1 MNELSN
7 HLVVVPIILPLAAAG
22 IILLLEERQR
32 ELRTT
37 IAFATTAALLLVSLT
52 LLFAAS
58 GAGPDQGAAV
68 VYALGDWPA
77 PFGIVLVADRLSAM
91 MLALTSIL
99 GLATLLFALARWDRA
114 GPRFHALFLILLVGV
129 NGAFLTGDL
138 FNLFVFFEVLLA
150 ASYGLALHGSGT
162 QRVRAGLHYIAIN
175 LVASSLF
182 LIGVSIIYGVTGTL
196 NMADLAARIPMIPDN
211 SRMMFEIGCAV
222 LGIAFLV
229 KAGMWPLGLWLPAT
243 YSASSAPAAAMFAIL
258 TKVGVYVVLRLSLLL
273 FGEDAGPSAGFGA
286 QWLAIGGLF
295 SIALGTI
302 GVLAARAKS
311 RIAGFCVLVSSGTVL
326 AVIGIGGEAAL
337 AGALYYLVSST
348 LALSAF
354 FLLIELLN
362 RARGTTAPAE
372 EGPPIFSDEF
382 RDPYED
388 SAEVG
393 LIIPAAIALMSGG
406 FILCA
411 ILLAG
416 VPPLS
421 GFIGK
426 FAIMSGVLPLEGPVP
441 AVSWALVAILTV
453 SSLAILV
460 ALLRVGIDVLWVPA
474 DTPTPKVQAV
484 EFVAIAALLG
494 ATIVLTVEG
503 GFAMG
508 YASSTVTWLNT
519 PQDYVHAVM
528 GALPPLAEAAP

>member
-1 MNELSN
+1 MNGVPN
-7 HLVVVPIILPLAAAG
+7 HLVVVPIVLPLAAAG
-22 IILLLEERQR
+22 LILLMEERQR
-32 ELRTT
+32 ELRATLT
-37 IAFATTAALLLVSLT
+37 FATTAALLLISLV

-58 GAGPDQGAAV
+58 GAEPNEAAAI
-68 VYALGDWPA
+68 VYTLGDWPA

-99 GLATLLFALARWDRA
+99 GLAALLFALARWDRA

-150 ASYGLALHGSGT
+150 ASYGLALHGSGA
-162 QRVRAGLHYIAIN
+162 QRVRAGLHYIVIN
-175 LVASSLF
+175 LFASSLF

-196 NMADLAARIPMIPDN
+196 NMADLAARIPLIADS
-211 SRMMFEIGCAV
+211 SRMIFEIGCAV

-286 QWLAIGGLF
+286 QWLALGGLF

-302 GVLAARAKS
+302 GVLAARSKS
-311 RIAGFCVLVSSGTVL
+311 RIAGFCVLVSSGTIL
-326 AVIGIGGEAAL
+326 AVVGIGGEAAL

-362 RARGTTAPAE
+362 RARGTVAPA
-372 EGPPIFSDEF
+372 EGPPIFGDEF
-382 RDPYED
+382 RDPYDDGE
-388 SAEVG
+388 EVG
-393 LIIPAAIALMSGG
+393 MMIPAALGLISGG

-411 ILLAG
+411 LLLAG
-416 VPPLS
+416 LPPLS
-421 GFIGK
+421 GFVGK
-426 FAIMSGVLPLEGPVP
+426 FAIMSGVLPQDGPVP
-441 AVSWALVAILTV
+441 VVSWTLIAILTV

-460 ALLRVGIDVLWVPA
+460 ALLRVGIDVLWTPA
-474 DTPTPKVQAV
+474 DTPTPQMQAV
-484 EFVAIAALLG
+484 EFIAIAALLG
-494 ATIVLTVEG
+494 ATIALTIEG
-503 GFAMG
+503 GFAMS
-508 YASSTVTWLNT
+508 YAGATVAWLNA
-519 PQDYVHAVM
+519 PQDYVQAVL
-528 GALPPLAEAAP
+528 GGLPPGAEAAP